1 MQNDQQLTVQ
11 HSNLQMMPIEDAK
24 NWYREFVSFCKSIL
38 KEDVDFG
45 KIPGTVKDTLY
56 KSGAEKLRFVYG
68 FGVDMELVKEIMDLD
83 RPFIKYTYRCIIVS
97 KSGQKLAA
105 CDGSCNS
112 LEPKFGYLWKTRE
125 ELGAGYDVTDLPVKT
140 SGKNL
145 SEFEFA
151 INKAETTGQ
160 YGKPAEYWQK
170 FRDAI
175 ANNTAKKVTKKS
187 KAGKEMVAYELNE
200 AATVYRILNPDVI
213 GVDNT
218 LMKMAQKRAFVG
230 ATLLA
235 TGASEFFTQDTEDME
250 INDQV
255 YSDTNH
261 EYIEHEEVSK
271 SAPVKQA
278 DIAPPIIKK
287 ELLSAERFTAGV
299 ALIENGKTEVAK
311 QMRDSFA
318 LTPKQLTTL
327 KGSEKKGE
335 ELKSAIES
343 LSIATTGDDLDAFKT
358 QLPAYIVE
366 NAAFVTAAGARL
378 EVIMATPA

>member
-1 MQNDQQLTVQ
+1 MSNELAVQ

-24 NWYREFVSFCKSIL
+24 NWYKEFVDFSKSIL
-38 KEDVDFG
+38 KKDLDFG
-45 KIPGTVKDTLY
+45 EIPGTNKPTLY
-56 KSGAEKLRFVYG
+56 KAGAEKLRFVYG
-68 FGVDMELVKEIMDLD
+68 FGVEMELVKEIMDLD

-97 KSGQKLAA
+97 KSGQRLAE

-125 ELGAGYDVTDLPVKT
+125 ELGAGYDVTGLPVKT
-140 SGKNL
+140 TGKNL

-151 INKAETTGQ
+151 ITKSETTGQ
-160 YGKPAEYWQK
+160 YGKPVEYWQK
-170 FRDAI
+170 FKDAI
-175 ANNTAKKVTKKS
+175 ASGTAKKVDKKTKGDKS
-187 KAGKEMVAYELNE
+187 YVAYELNE

-235 TGASEFFTQDTEDME
+235 TGASEFFTQDIEDME
-250 INDQV
+250 MNGQV
-255 YSDTNH
+255 YSDNGFTDIGH
-261 EYIEHEEVSK
+261 EDVPL
-271 SAPVKQA
+271 SAT
-278 DIAPPIIKK
+278 PPPPAKK
-287 ELLSAERFTAGV
+287 EPLSAERFFVGIGKV
-299 ALIENGKTEVAK
+299 ENGEIGIAK
-311 QMRDSFA
+311 QMRDGYA

-335 ELKSAIES
+335 ELKSAIDS
-343 LSIATTGDDLDAFKT
+343 LPIAATEQDLRDMKA

-366 NAAFVTAAGARL
+366 NASFITAAGQRL
-378 EVIMATPA
+378 EVIISASA